1 MANDQIVL
9 INAQTAAVTAG
20 AAPAFNAPNR
30 GFAVG
35 IKSSGLANAETV
47 SIYVDVNGTWVDTG
61 DTLTATEPHRTITA
75 TGTYTVAKGVT
86 AGAVTVV
93 AD

>member
-1 MANDQIVL
+1 MAQDQLVL

-20 AAPAFNAPNR
+20 QARGFSAPNR

-35 IKSSGLANAETV
+35 IKSSGLAGSETV
-47 SIYVDVNGTWVDTG
+47 SIYVQVNGTWVDTG
-61 DTLTATEPHRTITA
+61 DTLTATDPHRTIQA

-93 AD
+93 VD